1 MKNNIFNIFAITFLA
16 IFFTFSTAGAG
27 ERVKVFEMGESGFTV
42 EFPMTPAEIA
52 AEEDA
57 NGKIIAGSKISAPGS
72 NNNVKVFEMG
82 EGGHTVA
89 FPISAEEIAVLNGE
103 NARLAAA
110 KAARLATIQEPV
122 VRFELAESGHF
133 IEFSAENTEMALGDL
148 VIAQENPVKNILRA
162 R

>member
-1 MKNNIFNIFAITFLA
+1 MKNNILNIFAITFPA

-27 ERVKVFEMGESGFTV
+27 ERVKVFEMAESGFTI

-52 AEEDA
+52 TEDA
-57 NGKIIAGSKISAPGS
+57 AYGKIITGSKKSAPGS

-89 FPISAEEIAVLNGE
+89 FPMTAKEITAVNAE
-103 NARLAAA
+103 NAWLAAN
-110 KAARLATIQEPV
+110 KTARLATIQEPV

-133 IEFSAENTEMALGDL
+133 IEFSAENTEMELGDL
-148 VIAQENPVKNILRA
+148 VIAQENPAKNILRA
-162 R
+162 Q